1 MDNILDTKLALNA
14 LREVINNQQW
24 DQLADATAALHVQDV
39 AKAIDDLPADSLT
52 EAFTALPEALQH
64 EVFSYLDLLSQM
76 ELLDAL
82 DAPQGRAL
90 FASLTPDDRTSLL
103 SSAPATQVE
112 QLLRLLSADD
122 MKLALT
128 LLGYP
133 EHSAGRLMT
142 PRFVRLRPDWTLSQA
157 LAHVRRCGEPEEHIN
172 TLYVLDNERHLLST
186 VSLKRLVMLEG
197 DQPVA
202 SLLADTRPVA
212 IEASE
217 DREVA
222 VRLIQHYDI
231 TALPV
236 VDKQGAMLGVVTVDD
251 VMDVA
256 QEETTEDFHKIGG
269 MGAVGLS
276 LRDARPSLLYRKRVG
291 WLVLLVFMN
300 IFGGAGIAYFEETIE
315 AVIALVFF
323 LPLIV
328 DSGGNAGSQSATLM
342 VRALA
347 TGDVQARD
355 WLRLWGKELGVATA
369 LGLTMGA
376 AVWGLGLWRG
386 GSEVAMVVS
395 LAMVAVVVIGSMVGM
410 LLPFLLTRLKFDP
423 ATASAPLITSIADI
437 SGILIY
443 FSIATAILT
452 IPAAG

>member
-1 MDNILDTKLALNA
+1 MENVREIRL
-14 LREVINNQQW
+14 LRELITHGLW
-24 DQLADATAALHVQDV
+24 DEVADTCARMYVQDI
-39 AKAIDDLPADSLT
+39 A
-52 EAFTALPEALQH
+52 EALSGVQDEALPKAFMILPEDQHAGVFAYIELPVQHRLLEMLDDEAGRKLMAG
-64 EVFSYLDLLSQM
+64 LS
-76 ELLDAL
+76 
-82 DAPQGRAL
+82 
-90 FASLTPDDRTSLL
+90 PDDRTALL
-103 SSAPATQVE
+103 QSVNKEEAE

-122 MKLALT
+122 MRVALE

-133 EHSAGRLMT
+133 AHSVGRLMT
-142 PRFVRLRPDWTLSQA
+142 TRFVTLRPDWSLSEA
-157 LAHVRRCGEPEEHIN
+157 LAHVRRQGQGEETIN
-172 TLYVLDNERHLLST
+172 TLYVTDARGHLAGT
-186 VSLKRLVMLEG
+186 VSLKRLVMLAPEETVG
-197 DQPVA
+197 QVVSGPLVTVQA
-202 SLLADTRPVA
+202 A
-212 IEASE
+212 E
-217 DREVA
+217 DRTEA

-236 VDKQGAMLGVVTVDD
+236 VDSRGILLGVVTVDD

-256 QEETTEDFHKIGG
+256 EAENTEDFHKIGG
-269 MGAVGLS
+269 VGAVALS

-347 TGDVQARD
+347 TGDVQSKD
-355 WLRLWGKELGVATA
+355 WLKLWGKELGVALA

-386 GSEVAMVVS
+386 GSEVALVVS
-395 LAMVAVVVIGSMVGM
+395 LAMVLVVMMGSMIGM
-410 LLPFLLTRLKFDP
+410 LLPFLLTRMKFDP

-437 SGILIY
+437 AGILIY

-452 IPAAG
+452 IPTT